1 MQAAGVNT
9 ANLDSAQRD
18 VQASI
23 AGVAGE
29 AQNLGK
35 NLGTVSAATLDAGEK
50 AETAGGLF
58 ATLRSHLGEIVTIAA
73 AVELALKG
81 IEFTGESLKGAEQV
95 EASLSRV
102 QALAAGA
109 AGQFDN
115 LEKAVDE
122 AARSVNVST
131 QTSAQGLAALA
142 AQGLTAD
149 QAIKALVPTLQ
160 LAKIAQ
166 EDVGT
171 AAADV
176 ATVIK
181 AYGTSAADTASV
193 VDKLTAASH
202 GAAGGLGE
210 ISAAA
215 ARLAPDAKSI
225 GLSFDDVVSVLGLL
239 ASRGVE
245 GERSLEGLR
254 TLFQQL
260 QNPTSELRGD
270 LLALGDGTSSFAKAI
285 TALGQNTPLAKEALN
300 NLDGSARSL
309 VQALVQAGP
318 GALQTFNA
326 GLQTTTGFASKT
338 AAAFD
343 NNLLG
348 AATRFGHAVDDLG
361 EQLVKPI
368 LGPFTDELTTLAK
381 KLDDFAGSPD
391 FEAIRDSVKT
401 MATDAA
407 RALDEFL
414 GSIDWKSFAQNAETA
429 LAGLGKTLEKLAQ
442 SASTIGT
449 VVGKASD
456 VVGTAFHGIGA
467 AVDTLVAAGA
477 KVVDV
482 GVDIAQGGA
491 SIAVGSKQAQQGLEG
506 LHAAVESVGDEATQ
520 QASEHLQAAGSD
532 IRDLAGAAQD
542 AAGATTAQGE
552 AAAAATP
559 DIAAHAAA
567 SKGAADASSC
577 WPTISNWF
585 LSTSTRRAQRT
596 GDRAFVN
603 HLADA
608 VDNLGGGPL
617 QTAKKALADA
627 SKAFADLNASGAATP
642 EQLDIV
648 SAAVIKAS
656 ADLQKLQVNAQGSGE
671 ALTTAFGK
679 LGVASQA
686 DLQIALTKV
695 QGYFDTIKAGSDQ
708 SAAGIANVANA
719 FLASAQK
726 QLAIS
731 ALLDQATQDQT
742 RRTLESQAADL
753 GLSDKLQQLENQADK
768 TGKALS
774 TIVRFDHRTICRA
787 ACSVLPIPDKMQRFA
802 RRRQQRGAG
811 SPRRDDR
818 LRRARDRSVA
828 DFDQALVNA
837 RAQFSAVSDAAARA
851 FDSHLVTD
859 FFDTFDSTGAGF
871 SRVIDAMNSATS
883 EVNAQLTAQRTQ
895 LQGEIADINSL
906 GTASNQ
912 GFGSFGT
919 NADAAAAKM
928 KNLSDLIAQ
937 GKLNAGLLG
946 QEELQ
951 PLQQALD
958 AATQRA
964 QQLSDTLKQAVDSF
978 NQTSADLQD
987 ALDQEA
993 GNLEAIE
1000 DRRHQKA
1007 LDNIKAEAQAAGK
1020 LNSQQY
1026 QQDVANENAL
1036 HALKLKNLQTQNQS
1050 GGSGGSSGGGSPTLV
1065 PVTDQRRPVD

>member
-1 MQAAGVNT
+1 M
-9 ANLDSAQRD
+9 
-18 VQASI
+18 
-23 AGVAGE
+23 
-29 AQNLGK
+29 
-35 NLGTVSAATLDAGEK
+35 
-50 AETAGGLF
+50 
-58 ATLRSHLGEIVTIAA
+58 
-73 AVELALKG
+73 
-81 IEFTGESLKGAEQV
+81 
-95 EASLSRV
+95 
-102 QALAAGA
+102 
-109 AGQFDN
+109 
-115 LEKAVDE
+115 
-122 AARSVNVST
+122 
-131 QTSAQGLAALA
+131 
-142 AQGLTAD
+142 
-149 QAIKALVPTLQ
+149 
-160 LAKIAQ
+160 
-166 EDVGT
+166 
-171 AAADV
+171 
-176 ATVIK
+176 
-181 AYGTSAADTASV
+181 
-193 VDKLTAASH
+193 DKLTAASH

-567 SKGAADASSC
+567 SKGAADASQLLADNLELV
-577 WPTISNWF
+577 PQY
-585 LSTSTRRAQRT
+585 LDATSTAVQAT
-596 GDRAFVN
+596 VPFVN

-753 GLSDKLQQLENQADK
+753 GLSDKLQQLEQQADK
-768 TGKALS
+768 TGKSLS
-774 TIVRFDHRTICRA
+774 TIGQIRPSDNL
-787 ACSVLPIPDKMQRFA
+787 SSGL
-802 RRRQQRGAG
+802 QQIADSGHDAAG
-811 SPRRDDR
+811 SLGQVSDEAKDASDQDGRLFAQCGPPRFRWAQT
-818 LRRARDRSVA
+818 RRGTAEYPSGFLEHQRRSGEGVRHSHLVA
-828 DFDQALVNA
+828 DF
-837 RAQFSAVSDAAARA
+837 FDA
-851 FDSHLVTD
+851 
-859 FFDTFDSTGAGF
+859 FDSTGIGF
-871 SRVIDAMNSATS
+871 PRESHRRDERRSGRDERATIA
-883 EVNAQLTAQRTQ
+883 NQRNQLEGR
-895 LQGEIADINSL
+895 N
-906 GTASNQ
+906 
-912 GFGSFGT
+912 
-919 NADAAAAKM
+919 
-928 KNLSDLIAQ
+928 
-937 GKLNAGLLG
+937 
-946 QEELQ
+946 
-951 PLQQALD
+951 
-958 AATQRA
+958 
-964 QQLSDTLKQAVDSF
+964 
-978 NQTSADLQD
+978 
-987 ALDQEA
+987 
-993 GNLEAIE
+993 
-1000 DRRHQKA
+1000 RRHQQSRHRERFGIRCVRNGCRCRSGE
-1007 LDNIKAEAQAAGK
+1007 DAE
-1020 LNSQQY
+1020 
-1026 QQDVANENAL
+1026 
-1036 HALKLKNLQTQNQS
+1036 
-1050 GGSGGSSGGGSPTLV
+1050 P
-1065 PVTDQRRPVD
+1065 R